1 MQCYVYRSRRKPGSF
16 LLLPEKDNFASVPEV
31 LMNIFGTPEFSFDFD
46 LSAERK
52 LVLKVEASELQRVI
66 TTNGFFLQLPPSDER
81 VNQDKVC

>member
-16 LLLPEKDNFASVPEV
+16 LLLPEKDNFAPVPDV
-31 LMNIFGTPEFSFDFD
+31 LMTIFGTPEFSFDFD

-66 TTNGFFLQLPPSDER
+66 MTNGFFLQLPPSDER

>member
-16 LLLPEKDNFASVPEV
+16 LLLPEKDNFAPVPDV
-31 LMNIFGTPEFSFDFD
+31 LMTIFGTPEFSFDFD